1 MPSDV
6 QLDEIGPWSE
16 IKLEILKE
24 YASAYSR
31 ILAAQKNPSLSH
43 IYIEGFAGPGV
54 HLSKSTQEFVPGSPL
69 NALAVQPP
77 FREYHLID
85 IDEDKVDTLRHW
97 VGGRKDV
104 YLHPGNCN
112 KILLA
117 SVFPRVQYRDYRRG
131 LCILDPYGL
140 HLNWTVI
147 STAGKMKSI
156 DMFLN
161 FPIADMNRNVL
172 RRDPER
178 VDASQAARMNAYW
191 GGEIWRQVAYETTGS
206 LFGIPEKVS
215 NERVAEAFRQRLK
228 EVAGFARVPT
238 PLAMKN
244 RKGATVYYLFFASQ
258 KDVAEDIV
266 LDIFGKYSEHG
277 GANADEFID

>member
-1 MPSDV
+1 MPSDL

-31 ILAAQKNPSLSH
+31 ILTAQKNPSFYH
-43 IYIEGFAGPGV
+43 IYIEGFAGAGV
-54 HLSKSTQEFVPGSPL
+54 HLSRARQEFVPGSPL
-69 NALAVQPP
+69 NALYIQPP

-85 IDEDKVDTLRHW
+85 IVKDKIDTLRQW
-97 VGGRKDV
+97 VGSQEDV
-104 YLHPGNCN
+104 HLYPGDCN
-112 KILLA
+112 KILLEK
-117 SVFPRVQYRDYRRG
+117 VFPRVQHRDYRRG
-131 LCILDPYGL
+131 LCILDPYAL

-147 STAGKMKSI
+147 LTAGQMKSI

-172 RRDPER
+172 RRDPEK
-178 VDASQAARMNAYW
+178 VDASQVARMSAYW
-191 GGEIWRQVAYETTGS
+191 GDESWRQIAYDTTTS

-228 EVAGFARVPT
+228 SVAGFERVPE
-238 PLAMKN
+238 PLPMRN
-244 RKGATVYYLFFASQ
+244 SKGATVYYLFFASQ
-258 KDVAEDIV
+258 KDVAEHIV
-266 LDIFGKYSEHG
+266 LGIFRKYRGYG
-277 GANADEFID
+277 GR